1 MAYQVL
7 ARKYRP
13 QLFSD
18 VIGQDHVTRT
28 LLNALAQ
35 NRIAHGYIFSGHRG
49 IGKTTIARILAAALN
64 CSNAV
69 GSPER
74 PTEEP
79 CRVCVNC
86 REISSASRQDDSIFE
101 ESHSFD
107 VEEID
112 AATNRGIDDARLLTS
127 KIQTRPTNKSKY
139 KIIIL
144 DEAHQI
150 TDAAWNALLK
160 TLEEPPEWAVFM
172 FATTQPEDIPQT
184 IRSRCQHFSFHA
196 VKLDDIVG
204 QLRFIATKE
213 AITVDGAT
221 LTLLAEAGDGS
232 MRDALSIMDQAIAS
246 APMKPS
252 PPSPATTEPGAPSMT
267 ASSSWVG
274 STTDAEQLHPHLEIT
289 QVRELMGSV
298 SNVVYEQILQAVH
311 ANNSADV
318 LSIVGRLLDAGN
330 GAPQLARQFVRYL
343 RNTIVAKVTHLAP
356 GTEATG
362 IAADLLQISPEERN
376 RAARS
381 ASLFTEEELSRF
393 LSIVLRTFDELGYRQ
408 EQRFHLELGLL
419 KLVHVQRLVPIE
431 ELLSQLGAKPTST
444 PNTTPT
450 SLAIPSAT
458 LGAPSSETASSSPK
472 VGGAAASPT
481 TAATPS
487 SRPNPAVSPSPTPSS
502 RPESA
507 PTAPKNLSS
516 RPESAPFADA
526 AERPAVPQPSLTGD
540 ASPNATTQVPQG
552 FSLGSHTPD
561 KQGALAPV
569 ALTGHITF
577 NHLNFAYPT
586 GPEVLHDITLALPA
600 GSSLAIVGPTGSG
613 KSTLVS
619 LIPRLYDAPP
629 NTVLLDNRP
638 VRDYPLHTLRAAIG
652 FVPQETYLF
661 STTIASN
668 IAFGTPNATESE
680 IESAARTA
688 HIATEVLDFPR
699 GFATLVGERGMTLSG
714 GQKQRTAIARA
725 ILRNP
730 PILILDDALASVD
743 TDTEEQI
750 LAGLRDS
757 MQGRTTILIAHR
769 VSTARNADRI
779 AVLVNGRIAELG
791 THDELL
797 ARGGYYTDLFEKQSL
812 EEEILTA

>member
-64 CSNAV
+64 CSTPV
-69 GSPER
+69 GTPER

-86 REISSASRQDDSIFE
+86 REISSASRQENSIFE

-112 AATNRGIDDARLLTS
+112 AATNRGIDDARLLTA

-196 VKLDDIVG
+196 VKLDDILG

-213 AITVDGAT
+213 AITVDDAT

-246 APMKPS
+246 APLVD
-252 PPSPATTEPGAPSMT
+252 GR
-267 ASSSWVG
+267 
-274 STTDAEQLHPHLEIT
+274 PHLEIT

-298 SNVVYEQILQAVH
+298 SNVVYEHILEAVH

-318 LSIVGRLLDAGN
+318 LTIVGRLLDAGN

-343 RNTIVAKVTHLAP
+343 RNTIVAKVTNLAP
-356 GTEATG
+356 GTDATG

-393 LSIVLRTFDELGYRQ
+393 LAIVLRTFDELGYRQ

-419 KLVHVQRLVPIE
+419 KLVHVQRLIPIE
-431 ELLSQLGAKPTST
+431 DLLSQLGTKPTPT
-444 PNTTPT
+444 PSTTPT
-450 SLAIPSAT
+450 ARALTSAQPTPAATTPRTSSAPPSNP
-458 LGAPSSETASSSPK
+458 LSSSIVSSSPIA
-472 VGGAAASPT
+472 GYGAAESPFVPAPARPSSPPPSPFESDRSRKLPTASTSTAPAALTTDGSLALADHPEARPLARPEARPAPQTNPSPQPTAGPQLVSPASPAAEPFLQPT
-481 TAATPS
+481 SPGPIHAAAIHAEPISATPILGATD
-487 SRPNPAVSPSPTPSS
+487 PAAPDQARIHAALVAALAAVKGQQ
-502 RPESA
+502 SA
-507 PTAPKNLSS
+507 SEQIEDATLNITGSTLEIQTNLSKTML
-516 RPESAPFADA
+516 PVILNADA
-526 AERPAVPQPSLTGD
+526 ERILKAALREAYAGTLTLKLLPGTPPPSGTPRKPRQAASGSAAE
-540 ASPNATTQVPQG
+540 
-552 FSLGSHTPD
+552 
-561 KQGALAPV
+561 LAEKHP
-569 ALTGHITF
+569 
-577 NHLNFAYPT
+577 
-586 GPEVLHDITLALPA
+586 
-600 GSSLAIVGPTGSG
+600 IV
-613 KSTLVS
+613 
-619 LIPRLYDAPP
+619 
-629 NTVLLDNRP
+629 
-638 VRDYPLHTLRAAIG
+638 
-652 FVPQETYLF
+652 QEARRLF
-661 STTIASN
+661 SAEISN
-668 IAFGTPNATESE
+668 VI
-680 IESAARTA
+680 
-688 HIATEVLDFPR
+688 D
-699 GFATLVGERGMTLSG
+699 
-714 GQKQRTAIARA
+714 
-725 ILRNP
+725 
-730 PILILDDALASVD
+730 
-743 TDTEEQI
+743 
-750 LAGLRDS
+750 LRDS
-757 MQGRTTILIAHR
+757 H
-769 VSTARNADRI
+769 
-779 AVLVNGRIAELG
+779 
-791 THDELL
+791 
-797 ARGGYYTDLFEKQSL
+797 
-812 EEEILTA
+812 

>member
-64 CSNAV
+64 CSTPV
-69 GSPER
+69 GSPDR

-79 CRVCVNC
+79 CRICVNC
-86 REISSASRQDDSIFE
+86 REISSASRQETSIFE

-112 AATNRGIDDARLLTS
+112 AATNRGIDDARLLTT

-139 KIIIL
+139 RIIIL

-204 QLRFIATKE
+204 QLRFISTQE
-213 AITVDGAT
+213 AITVDDAT

-246 APMKPS
+246 APLVDGRP
-252 PPSPATTEPGAPSMT
+252 
-267 ASSSWVG
+267 V
-274 STTDAEQLHPHLEIT
+274 LEIT

-298 SNVVYEQILQAVH
+298 SNVVYEQILEAVH

-318 LSIVGRLLDAGN
+318 LAIVGRLLDAGN

-343 RNTIVAKVTHLAP
+343 RNTIVAKVTGLAP
-356 GTEATG
+356 DTAATG
-362 IAADLLQISPEERN
+362 IAADLLQISPEERT

-381 ASLFTEEELSRF
+381 AALFTEEELSRF
-393 LSIVLRTFDELGYRQ
+393 LAIALRTFDELGYRQ

-431 ELLSQLGAKPTST
+431 ELLSQLGAKPTNT
-444 PNTTPT
+444 PQTKPTGLGMKIDTTV
-450 SLAIPSAT
+450 
-458 LGAPSSETASSSPK
+458 GAPRLASETW
-472 VGGAAASPT
+472 
-481 TAATPS
+481 
-487 SRPNPAVSPSPTPSS
+487 
-502 RPESA
+502 ES
-507 PTAPKNLSS
+507 TAPKPAATTTPQARTPTYSAGPTTPVASTATSGSMALAAAPTPIEAAHTGPQLVPTPAPAFIPKPEPVRPAPPVASQPDPVPPTPTLSS
-516 RPESAPFADA
+516 RPEASQPHRESVAEPPAASPAAPIDPTHVATLQAALAAALAATKGQTSA
-526 AERPAVPQPSLTGD
+526 AEQIEDAELTLTADTLTLQTTLSKTMLPVVVNAEAERILKATLRDHNPALK
-540 ASPNATTQVPQG
+540 
-552 FSLGSHTPD
+552 L
-561 KQGALAPV
+561 
-569 ALTGHITF
+569 
-577 NHLNFAYPT
+577 
-586 GPEVLHDITLALPA
+586 
-600 GSSLAIVGPTGSG
+600 
-613 KSTLVS
+613 
-619 LIPRLYDAPP
+619 
-629 NTVLLDNRP
+629 VLLP
-638 VRDYPLHTLRAAIG
+638 GAPAASVAPKKPRAALSGSAAELAEKHPI
-652 FVPQETYLF
+652 VQQAKRLF
-661 STTIASN
+661 SAEISN
-668 IAFGTPNATESE
+668 I
-680 IESAARTA
+680 I
-688 HIATEVLDFPR
+688 D
-699 GFATLVGERGMTLSG
+699 
-714 GQKQRTAIARA
+714 
-725 ILRNP
+725 
-730 PILILDDALASVD
+730 
-743 TDTEEQI
+743 
-750 LAGLRDS
+750 LRD
-757 MQGRTTILIAHR
+757 
-769 VSTARNADRI
+769 
-779 AVLVNGRIAELG
+779 
-791 THDELL
+791 
-797 ARGGYYTDLFEKQSL
+797 K
-812 EEEILTA
+812 

>member
-64 CSNAV
+64 CSTPV

-79 CRVCVNC
+79 CRICVNC
-86 REISSASRQDDSIFE
+86 REISSASRQEGSIFE
-101 ESHSFD
+101 ESSSFD

-160 TLEEPPEWAVFM
+160 TLEEPPDWAIFM

-213 AITVDGAT
+213 ELDVDDAT

-246 APMKPS
+246 APIA
-252 PPSPATTEPGAPSMT
+252 PAAPGESA
-267 ASSSWVG
+267 G
-274 STTDAEQLHPHLEIT
+274 RPHLEIH

-298 SNVVYEQILQAVH
+298 SNIVYEQILQAVH

-318 LSIVGRLLDAGN
+318 LSVVGRLLDAGN

-343 RNTIVAKVTHLAP
+343 RNTIVAKVTNLSSE
-356 GTEATG
+356 TDATG

-381 ASLFTEEELSRF
+381 AALFTEEDLSRF
-393 LSIVLRTFDELGYRQ
+393 LAIMLRTFDELGYRQ

-419 KLVHVQRLVPIE
+419 KLVHVQRLIPIE
-431 ELLSQLGAKPTST
+431 DLLSQMGAKST
-444 PNTTPT
+444 PRPNTTP
-450 SLAIPSAT
+450 SAAPAKS
-458 LGAPSSETASSSPK
+458 LGAP
-472 VGGAAASPT
+472 
-481 TAATPS
+481 PS
-487 SRPNPAVSPSPTPSS
+487 SRAGDAPATSTSPHPPSS
-502 RPESA
+502 RPEPGSPASEVARRGGDAAGRSGETPVFRPATTPSPFETDRSRKA
-507 PTAPKNLSS
+507 PTASTASQPEPT
-516 RPESAPFADA
+516 RPEP
-526 AERPAVPQPSLTGD
+526 T
-540 ASPNATTQVPQG
+540 AT
-552 FSLGSHTPD
+552 SGSM
-561 KQGALAPV
+561 ALAPAPV
-569 ALTGHITF
+569 TEPHNGPQLVVPAINAPAEPPSADLDLDALHTAFIS
-577 NHLNFAYPT
+577 A
-586 GPEVLHDITLALPA
+586 LAALKGQQSA
-600 GSSLAIVGPTGSG
+600 SEQIEE
-613 KSTLVS
+613 STLKLNGNTLEVHTTLS
-619 LIPRLYDAPP
+619 KTMLPVVLNADAERTIKATLREANAGTLILKLIPGVASSTAAPKKAR
-629 NTVLLDNRP
+629 V
-638 VRDYPLHTLRAAIG
+638 AASG
-652 FVPQETYLF
+652 SVAEMAEKHPMVQEARRLF
-661 STTIASN
+661 SAEISN
-668 IAFGTPNATESE
+668 VI
-680 IESAARTA
+680 
-688 HIATEVLDFPR
+688 D
-699 GFATLVGERGMTLSG
+699 
-714 GQKQRTAIARA
+714 
-725 ILRNP
+725 
-730 PILILDDALASVD
+730 
-743 TDTEEQI
+743 
-750 LAGLRDS
+750 LRDK
-757 MQGRTTILIAHR
+757 
-769 VSTARNADRI
+769 
-779 AVLVNGRIAELG
+779 E
-791 THDELL
+791 
-797 ARGGYYTDLFEKQSL
+797 
-812 EEEILTA
+812 

>member
-35 NRIAHGYIFSGHRG
+35 NRLAHGYIFSGHRG

-64 CSNAV
+64 CSTPV

-79 CRVCVNC
+79 CRICVNC
-86 REISSASRQDDSIFE
+86 REISSASRQENSIFE
-101 ESHSFD
+101 ESSSFD

-139 KIIIL
+139 KIIIM

-160 TLEEPPEWAVFM
+160 TLEEPPEWAIFM

-213 AITVDGAT
+213 ELDVDDAT

-246 APMKPS
+246 APLLD
-252 PPSPATTEPGAPSMT
+252 GR
-267 ASSSWVG
+267 
-274 STTDAEQLHPHLEIT
+274 PHLEIA

-318 LSIVGRLLDAGN
+318 LSVVGRLLDAGN

-343 RNTIVAKVTHLAP
+343 RNTIVAKVTNLSPEA
-356 GTEATG
+356 EATG
-362 IAADLLQISPEERN
+362 IAADLLQISLEERS

-381 ASLFTEEELSRF
+381 AALFTEEDLSRF
-393 LSIVLRTFDELGYRQ
+393 LAIMLRTFDELGYRQ

-419 KLVHVQRLVPIE
+419 KLVHVQRLIPIE
-431 ELLSQLGAKPTST
+431 DLLSQMGKQPGVR
-444 PNTTPT
+444 PNTTP
-450 SLAIPSAT
+450 SAT
-458 LGAPSSETASSSPK
+458 PKTSGSSVSTPPR
-472 VGGAAASPT
+472 AAAAANAPVTAPT
-481 TAATPS
+481 P
-487 SRPNPAVSPSPTPSS
+487 RPPSPFETDRARKVPTVSLDS
-502 RPESA
+502 QSEPKRPE
-507 PTAPKNLSS
+507 PTAT
-516 RPESAPFADA
+516 
-526 AERPAVPQPSLTGD
+526 V
-540 ASPNATTQVPQG
+540 
-552 FSLGSHTPD
+552 GSM
-561 KQGALAPV
+561 ALAP
-569 ALTGHITF
+569 A
-577 NHLNFAYPT
+577 PQPEMPS
-586 GPEVLHDITLALPA
+586 GPQLVPA
-600 GSSLAIVGPTGSG
+600 ISAATQSSTTNIDLDSLQSSLVAALGGVKGQQSASEQIED
-613 KSTLVS
+613 STLKLSGNTLEVHTTLS
-619 LIPRLYDAPP
+619 KTMLPVIFNADAERTMKSVLRDRAETLLLKLMPGVVVANEAVRKPRTPAKGSVAEMAEKHPM
-629 NTVLLDNRP
+629 V
-638 VRDYPLHTLRAAIG
+638 
-652 FVPQETYLF
+652 QEARLLF
-661 STTIASN
+661 SAEISN
-668 IAFGTPNATESE
+668 VI
-680 IESAARTA
+680 
-688 HIATEVLDFPR
+688 D
-699 GFATLVGERGMTLSG
+699 
-714 GQKQRTAIARA
+714 
-725 ILRNP
+725 
-730 PILILDDALASVD
+730 
-743 TDTEEQI
+743 
-750 LAGLRDS
+750 LRDK
-757 MQGRTTILIAHR
+757 
-769 VSTARNADRI
+769 D
-779 AVLVNGRIAELG
+779 
-791 THDELL
+791 
-797 ARGGYYTDLFEKQSL
+797 
-812 EEEILTA
+812 